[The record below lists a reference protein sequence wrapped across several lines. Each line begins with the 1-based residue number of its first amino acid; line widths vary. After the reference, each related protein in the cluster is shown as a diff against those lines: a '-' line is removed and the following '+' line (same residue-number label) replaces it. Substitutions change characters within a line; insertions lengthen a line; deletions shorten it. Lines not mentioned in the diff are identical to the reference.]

1 MWSREKLLKFHSWFN
16 NLAKETYKFFYEMTE
31 KGFVLD
37 TRAYNTVIDG
47 FRTPHCQ
54 KQFKNLVRGF
64 YSPLH
69 HGTFFGSVATPS
81 VSSKT
86 LSTNANST
94 RSFFCF
100 RKKYLVYRV
109 PATGWLLCHRDCY
122 EKTYQ
127 HAPGGESRRI

>member
-1 MWSREKLLKFHSWFN
+1 VWSREKLLKFHSWFN

-37 TRAYNTVIDG
+37 TSAYNTVIDG

-86 LSTNANST
+86 LST
-94 RSFFCF
+94 RCK
-100 RKKYLVYRV
+100 RKDQARLSK
-109 PATGWLLCHRDCY
+109 G
-122 EKTYQ
+122 
-127 HAPGGESRRI
+127 GGEQTEK